1 MMKASILIANYN
13 NDQYIIDCINSLKKQ
28 TYQNIEIIFFDDNS
42 KDKSLDVVKRFSEV
56 KLLINE
62 KEKKIHGSFNQLNS
76 YKEAFKK
83 CSGEIILFLD
93 SDDYFHEEK
102 IANVVKEFEKN
113 NNLKIIFDLPIIKTD
128 RGEEIPKG
136 QFLNKTYWPYIPP
149 QSCISISRKYIEQ
162 VYDLIDFDLF
172 PNIWMDFRIGIV
184 SKYILDS
191 YYILNKRL
199 TYYRK
204 SEKNISSKFKHMS
217 RSWWKRRSEAHDYIK
232 YFFLKHKIKYKKN
245 LDYYFTKLINLVL

>member
-1 MMKASILIANYN
+1 MKASILIANYN
-13 NDQYIIDCINSLKKQ
+13 NDKYIIDCINSLKKQ

-42 KDKSLDVVKRFSEV
+42 KDKSLDVVKKFSEV

-62 KEKKIHGSFNQLNS
+62 KEKKTHGSFNQLNA

-83 CSGEIILFLD
+83 SSGDIFFFLD
-93 SDDYFHEEK
+93 SDDYFHEDK
-102 IANVVKEFEKN
+102 IESVVKEFEKN

-128 RGEEIPKG
+128 GNEKIPKG

-199 TYYRK
+199 TYYRQ

-217 RSWWKRRSEAHDYIK
+217 KTWWKRRLEAHDYIK
-232 YFFLKHKIKYKKN
+232 YFLLKHKIKHKKN
-245 LDYYFTKLINLVL
+245 LDYYFTKLINHFL

>member
-1 MMKASILIANYN
+1 MKVSVLIANYN
-13 NDQYIIDCINSLKKQ
+13 NANYVTDCINSLKNQSYK
-28 TYQNIEIIFFDDNS
+28 NIEIIFFDDKSTDLSLEIIKKFSDILILSNS
-42 KDKSLDVVKRFSEV
+42 
-56 KLLINE
+56 NE
-62 KEKKIHGSFNQLNS
+62 KYEHGSFNQLNS
-76 YKEAFKK
+76 YKEAFNR
-83 CSGEIILFLD
+83 STGDIIFFLD

-113 NNLKIIFDLPIIKTD
+113 DNLKIVFDLPIIKNA
-128 RGEEIPKG
+128 RGEKIPKI
-136 QFLNKTYWPYIPP
+136 QSLNKTYWPYIPP

-232 YFFLKHKIKYKKN
+232 YFFLKYKIKYKKN

>member
-1 MMKASILIANYN
+1 MKVSILIANYN
-13 NDQYIIDCINSLKKQ
+13 NDQYIVECINSLKKQ
-28 TYQNIEIIFFDDNS
+28 TYQNIEVIFFDDNS

-62 KEKKIHGSFNQLNS
+62 KEKKTHGSFNQLNA

-83 CSGEIILFLD
+83 CSGEIIFFLD

-102 IANVVKEFEKN
+102 VANVVKEFEKN
-113 NNLKIIFDLPIIKTD
+113 NNLKIVFDLPIIKTN
-128 RGEEIPKG
+128 RGEEIPKEK
-136 QFLNKTYWPYIPP
+136 FLNKNYWPYIPP
-149 QSCISISRKYIEQ
+149 QSCLSISRKYIEEI
-162 VYDLIDFDLF
+162 YGLIDFDLF

-191 YYILNKRL
+191 YYILNERL
-199 TYYRK
+199 TYYRQ

-217 RSWWKRRSEAHDYIK
+217 RTWWKRRLEAHNYIK
-232 YFFLKHKIKYKKN
+232 YFFLKHKIKHKKN
-245 LDYYFTKLINLVL
+245 LDYYFTKLINLFL

>member
-1 MMKASILIANYN
+1 MKVSVLIANYN
-13 NDQYIIDCINSLKKQ
+13 GANYISDCINSLKNQSYKDV
-28 TYQNIEIIFFDDNS
+28 EVIFFDD
-42 KDKSLDVVKRFSEV
+42 KSTDSSLEIIKKFSGVVILS
-56 KLLINE
+56 NNTE
-62 KEKKIHGSFNQLNS
+62 KQKHSSFNQLNS

-83 CSGEIILFLD
+83 STGEIIFFLD

-113 NNLKIIFDLPIIKTD
+113 NNLKILFDLPIIKTD
-128 RGEEIPKG
+128 KGEKIPRK
-136 QFLNKTYWPYIPP
+136 QFLNNTYWPYIPP
-149 QSCISISRKYIEQ
+149 QSCLSISRKYIEQ
-162 VYDLIDFDLF
+162 IYDLIDFDLF

-199 TYYRK
+199 TYYRQ

-217 RSWWKRRSEAHDYIK
+217 KTWWKRRLEAHDYIK
-232 YFFLKHKIKYKKN
+232 YFFLKHKIKHKKN
-245 LDYYFTKLINLVL
+245 LDYYFTKLINHFL

>member
-13 NDQYIIDCINSLKKQ
+13 NDKYIIDCINSLKKQ

-42 KDKSLDVVKRFSEV
+42 KDKSLDVVKKFSEV

-62 KEKKIHGSFNQLNS
+62 KEKKTHGSFNQLNA

-83 CSGEIILFLD
+83 SSGE
-93 SDDYFHEEK
+93 
-102 IANVVKEFEKN
+102 
-113 NNLKIIFDLPIIKTD
+113 IIFDLPIIKTD
-128 RGEEIPKG
+128 GNEKIPKG

-162 VYDLIDFDLF
+162 VYDLIDFNLF
-172 PNIWMDFRIGIV
+172 PNTWMDFRIGIV

-191 YYILNKRL
+191 YHILNKRL
-199 TYYRK
+199 TYYRN

-245 LDYYFTKLINLVL
+245 LDYYFTKVINLVL